1 MTRTPRGIRNN
12 NPLNIRKGNNWQG
25 ERHPQTDPAFEEFQ
39 SVEMGLRAGFII
51 IRNYM
56 KTRPPH
62 DTLRKII
69 TRWAPTNENNTAAY
83 IKTVTEKSLVNPDE
97 RLKFT
102 DKNKLCRIVAAMC
115 FVECGQTISFGRIEN
130 AYEMAAHNNNP
141 YAAR

>member
-51 IRNYM
+51 IRNYI
-56 KTRPPH
+56 KARPPH

-69 TRWAPTNENNTAAY
+69 TRWAPANENNTAAY

-115 FVECGQTISFGRIEN
+115 LVECGQTISFGRIEN
-130 AYEMAAHNNNP
+130 AYEMAAHNYNP
-141 YAAR
+141 YAAH